1 MEGLYLRAFVQSER
15 TFIPLPACAA
25 MAMNME
31 TKQGQEVE
39 PQSVALAVA
48 LRENVE
54 LLPRAAYL
62 P

>member
-25 MAMNME
+25 MTMNTE

-54 LLPRAAYL
+54 LLPRTAYL